1 MIMMKKKQKLQNLN
15 FQKLKILIRSIQ
27 KLYFTKMI

>member
-1 MIMMKKKQKLQNLN
+1 MMKKKQKLQNLN
-15 FQKLKILIRSIQ
+15 FQKLKILIRLIQ